1 MRRRQGFT
9 LIELLVVMSIIAL
22 LVAILAPA
30 LSKVKEQARNVICSV
45 HQKELTLAW
54 RMYTVSNNG
63 ELCSSYVYSDGS
75 STEGAFSYLWEDTS
89 SWVWVPWDSRK
100 NKPAIESPPTS
111 ISSFSDVSKEEKI
124 EGVKRGALW
133 PYLGDHEIY
142 RCNSDRSRYQHIR
155 SYSIV
160 DSMNGKYA
168 DISADDE
175 ADWRIFNKIS
185 EVPRPSESYVF
196 VEGNDQAPY
205 NIDSF
210 LINVKGYDWWDPLAV
225 WHKGASSFSFA
236 DGHVEQRHWSD
247 ETVSEFSLADEGAYG
262 PWNPVTAG
270 GIDDFNWM
278 QAGWAR

>member
-30 LSKVKEQARNVICSV
+30 LSKVKEQARSVICSV
-45 HQKELTLAW
+45 HQKELTVAW
-54 RMYTVSNNG
+54 RVYAVANNG

-75 STEGAFSYLWEDTS
+75 STGGAFSYLWEDTS
-89 SWVWVPWDSRK
+89 SWVWVPWDNRK
-100 NKPAIESPPTS
+100 NEPAIESPPTS
-111 ISSFSDVSKEEKI
+111 ISSFSGVSKEEKI
-124 EGVKRGALW
+124 EGVERGALW
-133 PYLGDHEIY
+133 PYIGESEIY
-142 RCNSDRSRYQHIR
+142 RCNSDRSKYQHAR

-160 DSMNGKYA
+160 DNMNGKYA

-175 ADWRIFNKIS
+175 ADWRIFNKVS

-196 VEGNDQAPY
+196 VEDNDQKPY
-205 NIDSF
+205 NADSF
-210 LINVKGYDWWDPLAV
+210 LIDVEGYDWWDPLGV

-236 DGHVEQRHWSD
+236 DGHVEQRHWSE
-247 ETVSEFSLADEGAYG
+247 ETVSEFSLADDGNYN

-278 QAGWAR
+278 RAGWAR

>member
-30 LSKVKEQARNVICSV
+30 LSKVKEQARSVICSV

-54 RMYTVSNNG
+54 GMYAVSNNG
-63 ELCSSYVYSDGS
+63 ELCSSYVNSGRSWD
-75 STEGAFSYLWEDTS
+75 DTS
-89 SWVWVPWDSRK
+89 SWAWAPWDNRK
-100 NKPAIESPPTS
+100 NEPVVDPYSTS
-111 ISSFSDVSKEEKI
+111 LSGFADVSKEEKI
-124 EGVKRGALW
+124 EGIERGALW
-133 PYLGDHEIY
+133 PYVGESEIY
-142 RCNSDRSRYQHIR
+142 KCNSDASRYQHAR

-160 DSMNGKYA
+160 DNMNGKYA
-168 DISADDE
+168 NISTDDE
-175 ADWRIFNKIS
+175 ADWRIFNKVS

-196 VEGNDQAPY
+196 VEENDQRAY
-205 NIDSF
+205 NMDSF
-210 LINVKGYDWWDPLAV
+210 LINPEGNSWWDPLAV

-247 ETVSEFSLADEGAYG
+247 ETISKFSLSEEDGYSAWKPE
-262 PWNPVTAG
+262 TAG
-270 GIDDFNWM
+270 GKDDFNWM